1 MVVTVDVI
9 VASGVSITFIV
20 MLSSPVQPFCVTV
33 YVIVC
38 SPAPAVSGL
47 NVPFVW
53 FVIPVPDQ
61 VPPVGVA
68 VKELDGS
75 VEQKSPGSVIFIV
88 GVGFTIIE
96 IEFDAPQVPAIV

>member
-1 MVVTVDVI
+1 MIVCSPTPAISGSKTPSVVTPVPVQFPPGVVAVSVIGSLSVHMVVTVDVI

-47 NVPFVW
+47 NVPFV
-53 FVIPVPDQ
+53 
-61 VPPVGVA
+61 
-68 VKELDGS
+68 
-75 VEQKSPGSVIFIV
+75 
-88 GVGFTIIE
+88 
-96 IEFDAPQVPAIV
+96 